1 MEICHKV
8 EAILVKG
15 QNGGEKE
22 MDRCRGGKIKA
33 KLKATRRDDRG
44 VDAEKHQDAWRE
56 NSC

>member
-22 MDRCRGGKIKA
+22 MDRCRGKKIKA

-56 NSC
+56 NS